1 MLKEIYYYFLIKKSN
16 LFDEE
21 YYLLHNP
28 DVRHMDINPL
38 LHYIKFGWVE
48 GRNPGPIF
56 DNNWYLQNYNDVKNA
71 KINPLVHF
79 LKSGMKEG
87 RLPHKNANQSGLV
100 LKSRVFRIQKLFNK
114 SNKNINDYFLQGDA
128 TFDENRETI
137 LVVSHEAELTGAPVL
152 AWNIA
157 KNFSQKY
164 NVISLF
170 LRGGE
175 IIDSFSN
182 VSIQLIDLNLPSFQ
196 LDGELAE
203 RIIEK
208 LLNNYNVKFA
218 IINSIVSRGILPA
231 LSKNY
236 IPTLHLIHEFAAYI
250 KPQNAF
256 LNAALWANL
265 TIFSTSMT
273 YENALLV
280 HPELREHS
288 NAIIPQGKCEIPN
301 IDNDSD
307 QVVQDNSEL
316 IKIVDKRK
324 TSSNSIIVLGVGYV
338 QIRKGVD
345 LFIACASK
353 TIQNIKDRDIHFLWI
368 GDGYDPDLDI
378 GYSSFL
384 SEQIS
389 RSDLKDKVSIIKST
403 RNIELAY
410 EASDMLLISSR
421 LDPLPN
427 VAIDAM
433 LHKLPVLCFNKATGI
448 AEILIN
454 NDLKNECIA
463 PYMDIETMSNKIKNL
478 AESKTL
484 REKVGEQL
492 QQLAFENFEMTKYI
506 NKLENAGLELVSR
519 VKQEK
524 KDVAT
529 IVKADIARMDFYP
542 TAIQNKSEA
551 IKHYVRTWATGIGR
565 KKLFPGFHPGVYL
578 ENFPEIK
585 NIQDPLAHYIQA
597 AEPDGPWKYE
607 IITETNKSPQAA
619 IEEDVALHIHVY
631 YPELL
636 PEILNRLD
644 QNQIRPDL
652 FFSVPNTAI
661 NNIVSEM
668 TGDYRSQ
675 VKKIATVPNRG
686 RDIGPFLTD
695 FSSALSQN
703 YEIVGHVHTKKTS
716 GFDEEIIVKWRNFL
730 LENLIG
736 GTYKM
741 ADNIINQMLN
751 DTTIGL
757 VFPDNPDI
765 IGWDKNLPFARPLAE
780 KLGIEQLPK
789 YFNFPVGTMFW
800 GRAKALQPLFDL
812 GLKYE
817 DYPTEPLP
825 YDGSML
831 HALERIL
838 PFVVKKM
845 GYKNVLTNV
854 KGITR

>member
-1 MLKEIYYYFLIKKSN
+1 MLKEIYYYFIIKKNN

-28 DVRHMDINPL
+28 DIRYMDINPL
-38 LHYIKFGWVE
+38 LHYIKFGWLE
-48 GRNPGPIF
+48 GRNPGPLF
-56 DNNWYLQNYNDVKNA
+56 DNNWYLRNYNDVKNA
-71 KINPLVHF
+71 EINPLAHF

-87 RLPHKNANQSGLV
+87 RLPHKNADLSGLV
-100 LKSRVFRIQKLFNK
+100 SKSRGFRLQKLFEK
-114 SNKNINDYFLQGDA
+114 SNKKINDYFLQGES
-128 TFDENRETI
+128 TFEENRETI

-157 KNFSQKY
+157 KNFSEKY

-175 IIDSFSN
+175 IIESFSN
-182 VSIQLIDLNLPSFQ
+182 VSILLIDLDLPNFQ
-196 LDGELAE
+196 LDGQVADQ
-203 RIIEK
+203 IIEK
-208 LLNNYNVKFA
+208 LLKNYNVKFA

-231 LSKNY
+231 LAKNY

-301 IDNDSD
+301 IDDVID
-307 QVVQDNSEL
+307 QDIQDNSEL
-316 IKIVDKRK
+316 IKIVEKRK
-324 TSSNSIIVLGVGYV
+324 KISNSIIVLGVGYV

-353 TIQNIKDRDIHFLWI
+353 AIKNVKDKDIHFLWI
-368 GDGYDPDLDI
+368 GDGYDPELDI

-389 RSDLKDKVSIIKST
+389 RSGIEGKVSIIKST

-410 EASDMLLISSR
+410 EAADMLLISSR

-433 LHKLPVLCFNKATGI
+433 MHKLPVLCFNKATGI

-454 NDLKNECIA
+454 NDLENECVA
-463 PYMDIETMSNKIKNL
+463 PYLDIETMSKKIITL
-478 AESKTL
+478 TESKTL
-484 REKVGEQL
+484 RDKVGVHL
-492 QQLAFENFEMTKYI
+492 QEIAFENFEMSKYI
-506 NKLENAGLELVSR
+506 NELENAGLELINR

-529 IVKADIARMDFYP
+529 IVKADVARMDFYP
-542 TAIQNKSEA
+542 TSIQNTSDA
-551 IKHYVRTWATGIGR
+551 IKHYVRSWASGIGR

-578 ENFPEIK
+578 ENFPKIK
-585 NIQDPLAHYIQA
+585 NTQDPLAHYLQA

-607 IITETNKSPQAA
+607 IISEINKFPQAA
-619 IEEDVALHIHVY
+619 IKEDVALHIHVY

-636 PEILNRLD
+636 PEILKCLD
-644 QNQIRPDL
+644 QNRIHPDL
-652 FFSVPNTAI
+652 FFSVPNTAVNI
-661 NNIVSEM
+661 NVSEM
-668 TGDYRSQ
+668 TGDYHGQ
-675 VKKIATVPNRG
+675 VKKIVTVPNRG
-686 RDIGPFLTD
+686 RDIGPFLTE
-695 FSSALSQN
+695 FGSALSQN
-703 YEIVGHVHTKKTS
+703 YEIIGHVHTKKTS
-716 GFDEEIIVKWRNFL
+716 GFNEEIIVKWRNFL

-751 DTTIGL
+751 DTSIGL

-765 IGWDKNLPFARPLAE
+765 IGWDKNLSFARPLAE

-789 YFNFPVGTMFW
+789 HFNFPVGTMFW
-800 GRAKALQPLFDL
+800 GRVKALQPLFELD
-812 GLKYE
+812 LKYE

-831 HALERIL
+831 HALERLL
-838 PFVVKKM
+838 PFVVKNM